1 MILLG
6 VYWSYYLPESI
17 FRINFFKFEEA
28 LGGFDDRPASLTSTI
43 YAFNPEKVIKR
54 IKEIHNKYNDCEI
67 CIFRQGNNLKIW
79 MVNYEL
85 YDYDF
90 FVLNKIES
98 YLNKNWLVFQRSE
111 IEHSKNDNLIILK
124 KADENLKNEYHPN
137 KNIKIYYATRNKY
150 SSASKFIHINCYVST
165 KIKSAYIGDI
175 KEIAIS
181 ENLNVLY
188 YSEFFKS
195 DISNLQISVTNGRQG
210 VDGSKKNY
218 TNIRSLEEKLN
229 VLFEKH
235 NVTFDFQEGFDDN
248 SKGITIEMM
257 CDEDY
262 VIDTIYRKNNS

>member
-1 MILLG
+1 MLLG

-17 FRINFFKFEEA
+17 FHINFFKFEEA
-28 LGGFDDRPASLTSTI
+28 LGGFDDRPASLTATI
-43 YAFNPEKVIKR
+43 YTLNPKKVIKR

-111 IEHSKNDNLIILK
+111 IKHSNNENLIILK
-124 KADENLKNEYHPN
+124 KVNENLENDYHPN
-137 KNIKIYYATRNKY
+137 KNIKIYYSARNKF
-150 SSASKFIHINCYVST
+150 SSVSKFIHINCYITT
-165 KIKSAYIGDI
+165 KLKSDYIADI

-181 ENLNVLY
+181 ENLNILY
-188 YSEFFKS
+188 YSEFIKS
-195 DISNLQISVTNGRQG
+195 DISNLQISVSNGRQG
-210 VDGSKKNY
+210 KNGIKKNY
-218 TNIRSLEEKLN
+218 TNVRRFEDKLN
-229 VLFEKH
+229 ALFEKY
-235 NVTFDFQEGFDDN
+235 NVTFDFQEGFDYD

-257 CDEDY
+257 IDEDF
-262 VIDTIYRKNNS
+262 VVDRKKNKNNS

>member
-28 LGGFDDRPASLTSTI
+28 LGGFDDRPASLTATI
-43 YAFNPEKVIKR
+43 YAFNLEKVIKH
-54 IKEIHNKYNDCEI
+54 IKEIHDKYNDCEI
-67 CIFRQGNNLKIW
+67 RIFRQGNNLKIW
-79 MVNYEL
+79 MVNYHL

-98 YLNKNWLVFQRSE
+98 YLNKNWFVFQRSE
-111 IEHSKNDNLIILK
+111 IKDYRNENLIILK
-124 KADENLKNEYHPN
+124 KVNGNLENEYRPN

-150 SSASKFIHINCYVST
+150 SCASKFIHINCYVST
-165 KIKSAYIGDI
+165 KIKPSYIEDI
-175 KEIAIS
+175 KKIAIS

-188 YSEFFKS
+188 YSEFVKS
-195 DISNLQISVTNGRQG
+195 DISKLQISVTNGRQG
-210 VDGSKKNY
+210 VGGSKKNY
-218 TNIRSLEEKLN
+218 TNITSFEEKLN
-229 VLFEKH
+229 VLFEKY

-248 SKGITIEMM
+248 SKGIIIEMM
-257 CDEDY
+257 TDEEF